1 MKMSRTMIAGAVTA
15 AALAIGGGA
24 FAATQF
30 GSDADEQAILD
41 DAAGRLGVEPEELSA
56 ALEDAI
62 AARIE
67 AAVAAGELTQE
78 QAERI
83 KERLEQGGLPLFGP
97 GFGHG
102 GPMGM
107 HVRHGL
113 DAAATYLGLSEEE
126 LHESLR
132 SGETL
137 AEIATEQ
144 GKTVEGLTQ
153 AMVADATEHLDQAV
167 ADGRLTEEQKQ
178 EILEHLS
185 ERIDAIVQGEFPPRG
200 PGQGWP
206 GPDGG
211 PPESESKTET
221 T

>member
-1 MKMSRTMIAGAVTA
+1 MKMSKTMIAGAVTA

-24 FAATQF
+24 VAATQF
-30 GSDADEQAILD
+30 GSDADEQAILN

-62 AARIE
+62 AARID

-78 QAERI
+78 QADRI

-97 GFGHG
+97 GFGHH

-107 HVRHGL
+107 HLRHGL
-113 DAAATYLGLSEEE
+113 DEAATYLGLSEEE
-126 LHESLR
+126 LRESLR

-137 AEIATEQ
+137 AEIATGQ
-144 GKTVEGLTQ
+144 GKTAEGLTQ
-153 AMVADATEHLDQAV
+153 AMVDAATADLEQAV

-178 EILEHLS
+178 EILEDLP
-185 ERIDAIVQGEFPPRG
+185 ERIAAIVQGELPPRG
-200 PGQGWP
+200 PGRGWS
-206 GPDGG
+206 GEDGG
-211 PPESESKTET
+211 PPEGEAETET

>member
-1 MKMSRTMIAGAVTA
+1 MKMSKTMIAGAVTA

-24 FAATQF
+24 VAATQF
-30 GSDADEQAILD
+30 GSDADEQAILN

-62 AARIE
+62 AARID

-78 QAERI
+78 QADRI

-97 GFGHG
+97 GFGHH

-107 HVRHGL
+107 HLRHGL
-113 DAAATYLGLSEEE
+113 DEAATYLGLSEEE
-126 LHESLR
+126 LRESLR

-137 AEIATEQ
+137 AEIATGQ
-144 GKTVEGLTQ
+144 GKTAEGLTQ
-153 AMVADATEHLDQAV
+153 AMVDAATADLEQAV

-178 EILEHLS
+178 EILEDLP
-185 ERIDAIVQGEFPPRG
+185 ERIAAIVQGELPPRG
-200 PGQGWP
+200 PGRGWP
-206 GPDGG
+206 GEDGG
-211 PPESESKTET
+211 PPEGEPETET

>member
-1 MKMSRTMIAGAVTA
+1 MKMSKTMIAGAVTA

-24 FAATQF
+24 VAATQF
-30 GSDADEQAILD
+30 GSDDDEQAILN
-41 DAAGRLGVEPEELSA
+41 DAAVRLGVEPEELSA

-62 AARIE
+62 AARID

-78 QAERI
+78 QADRI

-97 GFGHG
+97 GFGPD

-126 LHESLR
+126 LRESLR

-137 AEIATEQ
+137 AEIATELD
-144 GKTVEGLTQ
+144 KTVEGLTQ
-153 AMVADATEHLDQAV
+153 AMVDAATADLEQAV

-178 EILEHLS
+178 EILEDLP
-185 ERIDAIVQGEFPPRG
+185 ERIAAIVQGELPPRG
-200 PGQGWP
+200 PGRGWP
-206 GPDGG
+206 GEDGG
-211 PPESESKTET
+211 PPEGEPETET